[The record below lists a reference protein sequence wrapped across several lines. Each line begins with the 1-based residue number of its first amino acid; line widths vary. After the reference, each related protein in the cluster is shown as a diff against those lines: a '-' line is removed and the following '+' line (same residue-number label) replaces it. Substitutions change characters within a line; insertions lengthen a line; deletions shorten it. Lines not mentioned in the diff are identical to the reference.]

1 VADLVDRSY
10 HVVALKRMVLA
21 LEARR
26 V

>member
-1 VADLVDRSY
+1 VADLVDCSY
-10 HVVALKRMVLA
+10 RVVALKRMVLA